1 MSPDTVVSA
10 RLFPEKR
17 SLLDRIR
24 LKVFGGTATIPNDE
38 FTDAIE
44 AELTKLAEAAP
55 PSSASV
61 QKLFDRSPSQLHG
74 AQVFK
79 N

>member
-17 SLLDRIR
+17 SLLERIR

-44 AELTKLAEAAP
+44 AELGNIAEASP
-55 PSSASV
+55 PSSAFV
-61 QKLFDRSPSQLHG
+61 QTLLD
-74 AQVFK
+74 
-79 N
+79 